1 MRPEGLRPAFPS
13 LPPPGPQALPSSLGA
28 HTGVQPAV
36 PSPQAQAQPP
46 PPRTALL
53 TPLPASVGEKQRKER
68 LSPTAAGGAFEKGR
82 AATPPPQEK

>member
-53 TPLPASVGEKQRKER
+53 TPLPTHP
-68 LSPTAAGGAFEKGR
+68 SPCPSQPSDIPGSPLPTPY
-82 AATPPPQEK
+82 PPPPSKIPWLWH